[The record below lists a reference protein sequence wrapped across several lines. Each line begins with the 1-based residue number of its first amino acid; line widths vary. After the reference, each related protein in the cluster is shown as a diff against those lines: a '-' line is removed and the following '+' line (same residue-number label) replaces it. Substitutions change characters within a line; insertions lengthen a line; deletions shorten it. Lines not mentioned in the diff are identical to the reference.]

1 MNLLGFAL
9 LRKRNVKS
17 TAKKFKRNAI
27 LVGVITR
34 ELFEFIYLLVTG
46 TYKLIKSI
54 INKIRSFY
62 RKESVVKKAS
72 NVIDFNEYKQKKA
85 Q

>member
-17 TAKKFKRNAI
+17 TTKKFKRNAI